1 MKFNDSVTFQR
12 NKSNKFVSKVAV
24 AVGKEGVLKRKQP
37 DSDNEEYEEINQYE
51 DEDYELLHEEYAD
64 VDDEYEQVLAYDGMG
79 ESEQLEESAV
89 LEEGEDGEQLHEEY
103 NEEINSQYSDM
114 ENNEELVES
123 NFNELEEE
131 IDC

>member
-1 MKFNDSVTFQR
+1 M
-12 NKSNKFVSKVAV
+12 AV

>member
-1 MKFNDSVTFQR
+1 M
-12 NKSNKFVSKVAV
+12 AV

-131 IDC
+131 IDCWGEMSGSEFHCVCVSRRV